1 MDTTKIKLG
10 VNYNP
15 QTESVD
21 FRLYSK
27 NAVDISLEIFEN
39 PEDVEALAVFNLEKK
54 EDDIW
59 ETSIKKYALFG
70 LKKPFYY
77 GYKIE
82 GDGECF
88 NSKILAYDPYS
99 KALLYD
105 NTKKDY
111 EIKSVFFEYNPIDV
125 VPISTRPFADE
136 IIAEVHIKDLTA
148 NSGLPYAGTFKAA
161 SEMAKK
167 LKEMKISM
175 VEFLPLN
182 DFDDLD
188 NYWGYMPLSYFALHK
203 KYSYSNTYQ
212 GAIEEFQEM
221 INAFHREDIK
231 VCMDVVY
238 NHSAKNA
245 SFKLID
251 ADSYYKINKDGYFM
265 NNSGCG
271 NDLKCANSAYAELVL
286 DSVAYFAK
294 LGVDAFRFDL
304 GLALMDISESA
315 NATYNPDTSLFGK
328 MPKLLQ
334 TRGVKVSDGF
344 SEGINL
350 ITEPWTCGG
359 KDCYA
364 LGKFPKFVYEWNDVA
379 RNLIR
384 SSTLRPDNLKFK
396 DYKNLI
402 EGTKSVFKNEVRT
415 INYIAS
421 HDGMTLYD
429 LNSYYK
435 EGWEIC
441 GNHFGDEYR
450 KNNSIKKQISLLLL
464 SYGTT
469 MLSLGD
475 LIMHSKG
482 GNSNSYKEENEINY
496 LDFSKLNKDEKV
508 LEIYNYWQKMLDF
521 RLKYRPQDA
530 KRFYYKQNSEI
541 LYDEEETKDDYFAYL
556 GECGLNKKFFVASN
570 NTAVDMGIKL
580 PALNSSSWQIYS
592 RSSLGDEEFI
602 LKPFEIAIYIE
613 K

>member
-10 VNYNP
+10 ANYNP
-15 QTESVD
+15 NTESVD

-27 NAVDISLEIFEN
+27 NAVDVSLEIFEN
-39 PEDVEALAVFNLEKK
+39 ENNTEALAVFNLEKN
-54 EDDIW
+54 EDDVW

-82 GDGECF
+82 GRGNNF
-88 NSKILAYDPYS
+88 NSKILAYDPYA
-99 KALLYD
+99 KALFYD
-105 NTKKDY
+105 NKKENY
-111 EIKSVFFEYNPIDV
+111 EIKSVFFEYEPIEV
-125 VPISTRPFADE
+125 VKIATRPFLDE
-136 IIAEVHIKDLTA
+136 IIGEVHIKDLTI
-148 NSGLPYAGTFKAA
+148 NSTSPKAGTFEAA
-161 SEMAKK
+161 GEMAKK

-182 DFDDLD
+182 DFDDNG

-203 KYSYSNTYQ
+203 KYSSSNSYA
-212 GAIEEFQEM
+212 GVLKEFQEM

-238 NHSAKNA
+238 NHSAENA

-271 NDLKCANSAYAELVL
+271 NDLKCANLAYGELVA
-286 DSVAYFAK
+286 DSIAYFAK

-304 GLALMDISESA
+304 GLALMDISEGAS
-315 NATYNPDTSLFGK
+315 ATYNPDTSLFGK
-328 MPKLLQ
+328 LPRMLSD
-334 TRGVKVSDGF
+334 RGVKVSNGV

-364 LGKFPKFVYEWNDVA
+364 LGKFPKFVWEWNDIA
-379 RNLIR
+379 RNTIR
-384 SSTLRPDNLKFK
+384 SSTIRPDNLKFQ

-402 EGTKSVFKNEVRT
+402 EGTTSVFKNDVRT
-415 INYIAS
+415 INYITS

-429 LNSYYK
+429 LNSFYK
-435 EGWEIC
+435 EGWEIT
-441 GNHFGDEYR
+441 GDHFGDEYR

-464 SYGTT
+464 SYGAT

-482 GNSNSYKEENEINY
+482 GNSNSYKEDNEINY
-496 LDFSKLNKDEKV
+496 LDFSKINDEKIS
-508 LEIYNYWQKMLDF
+508 EIYNYWQKMLDF
-521 RLKYRPQDA
+521 RLKFRPQEA
-530 KRFYYKQNSEI
+530 KKFYYIKDSKI
-541 LYDEEETKDDYFAYL
+541 LYDENNAEDDYFAYL

-570 NTAVDMGIKL
+570 NTAIDMEIKL
-580 PALNSSSWQIYS
+580 PALNSTSWQMYL
-592 RSSLGDEEFI
+592 RSSKGEEEFI
-602 LKPFEIAIYIE
+602 LKPYEIAIYIE